1 MRGQYF
7 IRVVIDVVDW
17 HFVLRMCTPTLIIV
31 EMRSTVSC
39 NVRLDVYDKDIKII
53 LNQHK

>member
-17 HFVLRMCTPTLIIV
+17 HFVLRMSTPTLIIV

-39 NVRLDVYDKDIKII
+39 SIRLDVYADNTKSA
-53 LNQHK
+53 